1 VASAADPESG
11 LVGRARERA
20 LLQAAL
26 EETRRAALQVVV
38 LEGEAG
44 IGKSRLLAELR
55 RYAAAADVRFWCG
68 AADELER
75 HRPLRAVVDAVGP
88 LGEAP
93 PPPAPSPAALAPAEL
108 AAAQLPRVEGEPA
121 QPDGEAYRGAPDTTF
136 LAVEAAV
143 DRIERAAA
151 EGPAVLALEDLHW
164 ADPATLLVIR
174 AVVRRL
180 AALPVLVA
188 VTLRPAP
195 RSPELDRL
203 LAVLPPAA
211 TRHLVLPPLD
221 EPDTAALTVAITA
234 GTPAPRLR
242 AEIRTAGGNPLY
254 VIEMLRALAAEGRMS
269 VVDGVA
275 DVAGNGRRGGIPES
289 LRRTLQRRMGTLSA
303 PTLDLLRLAAVLG
316 AAFLPAELAQ
326 LAGRPLA
333 ALLPSVQEAVDAG
346 VLEDAGERLA
356 FRHELLREALYAAI
370 PAGVRTA
377 LHRDVGHALAAAGA
391 PAERVAVQLSLGA
404 RAGDREAVD
413 WLCRA
418 ARQTAPAAPAA
429 AADLLTRAVE
439 LCAADDPDRD
449 VLLAELATALTV
461 ANRSAAAVGVAN
473 GVLDRPHDPRAAAA
487 TRLALAQGLWGQ
499 GLLHEWMEQVEYGSR
514 ATALTQAERAR
525 FHAEAAGGQLTFGRL
540 RAAEENARAA
550 VDGGRAAGDDLT
562 VCLGLSALSIVAHY
576 RGHFARAA
584 ELGAEVV
591 ELAGRAARPE
601 LGRRFFYAYQG
612 MFLAVADR
620 PQEAAEVIRA
630 GRALSAGVGV
640 VADVPTYHYVAAV
653 VHYYTGRWEEA
664 GTEAETCVTVAGE
677 IDTRSGVIGASG
689 LLAHLALHRGAL
701 ADAERH
707 LAVARQMLR
716 ESGPQWG
723 VDWLL
728 WGEALGHE
736 ARGRTAE
743 ARARLVSTWQRH
755 AAGELDHALLRIG
768 PDLVRL
774 LLAADPA
781 PAGGSRG
788 GSGRAGSG
796 RSGSG
801 VGGSGRGGPGR
812 AGSDGGGSDGGG
824 SDGGGSGEPSAAE
837 VAAAVAETAARAGT
851 ASARAAAL
859 RCQGLLAGDADA
871 LLAAA
876 AEYGRGPRVLGQA
889 LTLAEAAV
897 VLAGQG
903 RSAES
908 AASFAE
914 ALAGFDALGATRDA
928 ARVSAALRSVG
939 IRRGV
944 RGARRRPASG
954 WASLTA
960 TELQVARL
968 AAEGLTNPQIAQRLY
983 ISRYTVETH
992 LKHVFAKLS
1001 LTSRVQLAAEVARR
1015 AG

>member
-1 VASAADPESG
+1 
-11 LVGRARERA
+11 VGRARERA

-26 EETRRAALQVVV
+26 DETRRAALQVVV

-55 RYAAAADVRFWCG
+55 HYATAAGIPFWCG

-75 HRPLRAVVDAVGP
+75 HRPLRAVTDAVGP
-88 LGEAP
+88 LVVVPEAL
-93 PPPAPSPAALAPAEL
+93 SPAH
-108 AAAQLPRVEGEPA
+108 QLTA
-121 QPDGEAYRGAPDTTF
+121 QPGSGSELGGSEAGRSAGEAYRGAPDSTF

-151 EGPAVLALEDLHW
+151 DGPAVFALEDLHW
-164 ADPATLLVIR
+164 ADPATLLVVR

-195 RSPELDRL
+195 RSPELGRL
-203 LAVLPPAA
+203 LAVLPAGT

-221 EPDTAALTVAITA
+221 GPATAALAGQVTA
-234 GTPAPRLR
+234 GTPAPRLL

-254 VIEMLRALAAEGRMS
+254 VIEMLRALAADGRMS

-275 DVAGNGRRGGIPES
+275 DIAGDGAENGAGGRPRNRIPES
-289 LRRTLQRRMGTLSA
+289 LRRTLQRRMGALSA
-303 PTLDLLRLAAVLG
+303 PTLNLLRLAAVLG
-316 AAFLPAELAQ
+316 ATFLPAELVQ

-333 ALLPSVQEAVDAG
+333 ELLPAVQEAVHAG
-346 VLEDAGERLA
+346 VLEESGERLA
-356 FRHELLREALYAAI
+356 FRHELLREALYAGI

-413 WLCRA
+413 WLRRA
-418 ARQTAPAAPAA
+418 ARQTAPGAPAA
-429 AADLLTRAVE
+429 AADLLGRAVE

-449 VLLAELATALTV
+449 LLLAELATALTV
-461 ANRSAAAVGVAN
+461 ANRSAAAVSVAN
-473 GVLDRPHDPRAAAA
+473 GVLDRPHDPRAAAL

-499 GLLHEWMEQVEYGSR
+499 GLLHEWMEQVQHGSQ
-514 ATALTQAERAR
+514 AAALTLAERAR
-525 FHAEAAGGQLTFGRL
+525 FHAEVAGGHLTFGRL
-540 RAAEENARAA
+540 PAAEANASAA
-550 VDGGRAAGDDLT
+550 IDGGRAAGDDLT
-562 VCLGLSALSIVAHY
+562 VCLGMSALSIAAHY
-576 RGHFARAA
+576 RGQFARAIQ
-584 ELGAEVV
+584 LGGEVI
-591 ELAGRAARPE
+591 ELASRAARHE

-620 PQEAAEVIRA
+620 PEEAAEVIRA
-630 GRALSAGVGV
+630 GRELSAGVGV
-640 VADVPTYHYVAAV
+640 VADLPTYHYVAATL
-653 VHYYTGRWEEA
+653 HYYAGRWEEA
-664 GTEAETCVTVAGE
+664 AAEAETCLTVAGE
-677 IDTRSGVIGASG
+677 VDTRSGVIGASG

-707 LAVARQMLR
+707 LAVARQVLR

-723 VDWLL
+723 VDWVL
-728 WGEALGHE
+728 WGDALVHE
-736 ARGRTAE
+736 ARGRPAE

-755 AAGELDHALLRIG
+755 AVLELDHTLLRIG

-774 LLAADPA
+774 LLAADA
-781 PAGGSRG
+781 DPAGTPGS
-788 GSGRAGSG
+788 
-796 RSGSG
+796 
-801 VGGSGRGGPGR
+801 P
-812 AGSDGGGSDGGG
+812 
-824 SDGGGSGEPSAAE
+824 PAAE
-837 VAAAVAETAARAGT
+837 VVAAEVVAAVAEVADRAGT

-859 RCQGLLAGDADA
+859 RCRGLLSADA
-871 LLAAA
+871 GLLLAAA
-876 AEYGRGPRVLGQA
+876 AEYASGSRVPHRA
-889 LTLAEAAV
+889 LALEEAAAAQ
-897 VLAGQG
+897 AGQG
-903 RSAES
+903 RVPEA
-908 AASFAE
+908 AASLAE
-914 ALAGFDALGATRDA
+914 ALASFDAMGAVRDA
-928 ARVSAALRSVG
+928 ARVTAALRAAGV
-939 IRRGV
+939 RRGV

>member
-1 VASAADPESG
+1 
-11 LVGRARERA
+11 VGRARERA

-26 EETRRAALQVVV
+26 DETRRAALQVVV

-55 RYAAAADVRFWCG
+55 RSATVAGIPFWCG

-75 HRPLRAVVDAVGP
+75 HRPLRAVTDAVGP
-88 LGEAP
+88 LVVTPEPLPPTHQPAGHQPGPGSEAGRS
-93 PPPAPSPAALAPAEL
+93 A
-108 AAAQLPRVEGEPA
+108 
-121 QPDGEAYRGAPDTTF
+121 GEAYRGAPDSTF

-151 EGPAVLALEDLHW
+151 DGPAVFALEDLHW
-164 ADPATLLVIR
+164 ADPATLLVVR

-195 RSPELDRL
+195 RSPELGRL
-203 LAVLPPAA
+203 LAVLPAGT

-221 EPDTAALTVAITA
+221 EPATAALAGQVTA
-234 GTPAPRLR
+234 GTPAPRLL

-254 VIEMLRALAAEGRMS
+254 VIEMLRALAADGRMS
-269 VVDGVA
+269 VVGGVA
-275 DVAGNGRRGGIPES
+275 DIAGDGAENGAGNRPRNRIPES
-289 LRRTLQRRMGTLSA
+289 LRRTLQRRMGALSA
-303 PTLDLLRLAAVLG
+303 PTLNLLRLAAVLG
-316 AAFLPAELAQ
+316 ATFLPAELVQ

-333 ALLPSVQEAVDAG
+333 ELLPAVQEAVHAG
-346 VLEDAGERLA
+346 VLEESGERLA
-356 FRHELLREALYAAI
+356 FRHELLREALYAGI

-413 WLCRA
+413 WLRRA
-418 ARQTAPAAPAA
+418 ARQTAPGAPAA
-429 AADLLTRAVE
+429 AADLLGRAVE
-439 LCAADDPDRD
+439 LCGGDDPDRD
-449 VLLAELATALTV
+449 LLLAELATALTV
-461 ANRSAAAVGVAN
+461 ANRSAAAVSVAN
-473 GVLDRPHDPRAAAA
+473 GVLDRPHDPRAAAL

-499 GLLHEWMEQVEYGSR
+499 GLLHEWMEQVQHGSQ
-514 ATALTQAERAR
+514 AAALTLAERAR
-525 FHAEAAGGQLTFGRL
+525 FHAEVAGGHLTFGRL
-540 RAAEENARAA
+540 PAAEANASAA

-562 VCLGLSALSIVAHY
+562 VCLGMSALSIAAHY
-576 RGHFARAA
+576 RGQFARAVQ
-584 ELGAEVV
+584 LGGEVV
-591 ELAGRAARPE
+591 ELASRAARHE
-601 LGRRFFYAYQG
+601 LGRRFFYAFQG

-620 PQEAAEVIRA
+620 PEEAAEVIRA
-630 GRALSAGVGV
+630 GRELSAGVGV
-640 VADVPTYHYVAAV
+640 VADLPTYHYVAATL
-653 VHYYTGRWEEA
+653 HYYAGRWEEA
-664 GTEAETCVTVAGE
+664 AAEAETSLTVAGE
-677 IDTRSGVIGASG
+677 VDTRSGVIGASG

-707 LAVARQMLR
+707 LDVARQVLR

-723 VDWLL
+723 VDWVL
-728 WGEALGHE
+728 WGDALVHE
-736 ARGRTAE
+736 ARGRPAE
-743 ARARLVSTWQRH
+743 ARARLVGTWQRH
-755 AAGELDHALLRIG
+755 AVLELDHTLLRIG

-774 LLAADPA
+774 LLAADA
-781 PAGGSRG
+781 DPAGTPGS
-788 GSGRAGSG
+788 
-796 RSGSG
+796 
-801 VGGSGRGGPGR
+801 PT
-812 AGSDGGGSDGGG
+812 
-824 SDGGGSGEPSAAE
+824 AAE
-837 VAAAVAETAARAGT
+837 VAAVVAVVADRAGT

-859 RCQGLLAGDADA
+859 RCRGLLTADA
-871 LLAAA
+871 GLLLAAA
-876 AEYGRGPRVLGQA
+876 AEYARGSRVPHRA
-889 LTLAEAAV
+889 LALEEAAAAQ
-897 VLAGQG
+897 AGQG
-903 RSAES
+903 RVPEA
-908 AASFAE
+908 AASLAE
-914 ALAGFDALGATRDA
+914 ALASFDALGAVRDA
-928 ARVSAALRSVG
+928 ARVTAALRAAGV
-939 IRRGV
+939 RRGV